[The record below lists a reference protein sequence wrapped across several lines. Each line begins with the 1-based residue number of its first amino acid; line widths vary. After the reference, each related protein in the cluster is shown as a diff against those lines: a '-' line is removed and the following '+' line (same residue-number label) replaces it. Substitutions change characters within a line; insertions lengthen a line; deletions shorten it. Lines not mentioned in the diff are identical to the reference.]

1 MACWGDPGIEAA
13 REITAK
19 PVIGIAEASLYVA
32 NMVAAKWSVVTTLH
46 RVRDMVEKTIAKTG
60 LTERCA
66 SVRTTKLS
74 VLDTEKDRST
84 TLDVLD
90 LFRNNKEVENG
101 VVGNC
106 FHCDEPE
113 LLQPANS
120 LDARASTG
128 G

>member
-1 MACWGDPGIEAA
+1 M
-13 REITAK
+13 RR
-19 PVIGIAEASLYVA
+19 PVWL
-32 NMVAAKWSVVTTLH
+32 TTLPLPGVTVLMTLGLWLGVGTVEPSQAVDEADVWLPCPIGPIPCH
-46 RVRDMVEKTIAKTG
+46 RWPHLPATIQALIETG
-60 LTERCA
+60 VYGQCGPPSPGGLPA
-66 SVRTTKLS
+66 G
-74 VLDTEKDRST
+74 
-84 TLDVLD
+84 LD

>member
-1 MACWGDPGIEAA
+1 MIRGHWCIEN
-13 REITAK
+13 R
-19 PVIGIAEASLYVA
+19 
-32 NMVAAKWSVVTTLH
+32 LH
-46 RVRDMVEKTIAKTG
+46 WPKDV
-60 LTERCA
+60 
-66 SVRTTKLS
+66 
-74 VLDTEKDRST
+74 VLDEDASYGREPNA
-84 TLDVLD
+84 LD

>member
-1 MACWGDPGIEAA
+1 MHHDTLSSFRHRIYGYLGKAQDTTFELIDAVLTT
-13 REITAK
+13 RH
-19 PVIGIAEASLYVA
+19 VYSFAE
-32 NMVAAKWSVVTTLH
+32 
-46 RVRDMVEKTIAKTG
+46 
-60 LTERCA
+60 
-66 SVRTTKLS
+66 
-74 VLDTEKDRST
+74 
-84 TLDVLD
+84 LD